1 MFNKNKSL
9 KISAP
14 REKELYGVKIRK
26 LPIAKYIRV
35 LRTAEDL
42 PQLLLGKAF
51 PGQSADEM
59 INYLKH
65 LDKDK
70 LLELLTRLITVVPE
84 EAMKLLSELLDI
96 PQERLLDDTP
106 DALSP
111 AELLEIVEEFW
122 KINDMT
128 AFFVNARRLA
138 GQARTA
144 NTGYNAG

>member
-84 EAMKLLSELLDI
+84 EAMKLLSELLEI
-96 PQERLLDDTP
+96 PQERLLEDTP

-111 AELLEIVEEFW
+111 AELLEIVSEYWE
-122 KINDMT
+122 INDMT